1 MSLATIEARAAE
13 FMGKH
18 KGDLA
23 ALLAKAEAK
32 LIELGH
38 DVTEMFGEP
47 AASALEQGTDPEIT
61 DVAPASTEPEV
72 LDEHGQWVPSLASGE
87 QSIAYMEA
95 SQAIPIGERGAPNE
109 PAATIEGADA
119 APVEPAKEGE

>member
-1 MSLATIEARAAE
+1 MSIATIEARAIE

-38 DVTEMFGEP
+38 DVTEMFGEAP
-47 AASALEQGTDPEIT
+47 APAMEQGTDPVII
-61 DVAPASTEPEV
+61 DVAPASTEPEDFDPDV
-72 LDEHGQWVPSLASGE
+72 IEGTDATPVD
-87 QSIAYMEA
+87 
-95 SQAIPIGERGAPNE
+95 N
-109 PAATIEGADA
+109 AAIEGADA
-119 APVEPAKEGE
+119 APVADEPAKEGE